1 MSFKDVCIQWGYWA
15 TPRLGT
21 EYPSLSVS
29 IPVPPVMKSKRV
41 VPIKDELAMEID
53 RCVCVMKKVTP
64 ELYDLF
70 MATYAYRLPVYDLRN
85 KYKVVTQRGILTRFG
100 VSKAHYFNLMRVA
113 ETSLKLMLSQNQCIM
128 LA

>member
-1 MSFKDVCIQWGYWA
+1 MIYLRIDISDILWVYWA

-53 RCVCVMKKVTP
+53 RCVCVMKKS
-64 ELYDLF
+64 
-70 MATYAYRLPVYDLRN
+70 YA
-85 KYKVVTQRGILTRFG
+85 
-100 VSKAHYFNLMRVA
+100 
-113 ETSLKLMLSQNQCIM
+113 
-128 LA
+128 

>member
-1 MSFKDVCIQWGYWA
+1 VSFKDVCIQWGYWA

>member
-1 MSFKDVCIQWGYWA
+1 MSFKYVCIQWGYWA

-21 EYPSLSVS
+21 EYPSLSINLPLPEKV
-29 IPVPPVMKSKRV
+29 IGRV
-41 VPIKDELAMEID
+41 KPISDDLAMEID

-85 KYKVVTQRGILTRFG
+85 KYKVVTQRGILMRFG